1 MSGDGAEDWRERALA
16 AERWRDEAWA
26 PLQELAAQAQRA
38 DDLEARVAQME
49 GSLSWRL
56 TAPLR
61 ALAEARRALRR
72 RLGGP

>member
-1 MSGDGAEDWRERALA
+1 MSEHDAEHWRERALA
-16 AERWRDEAWA
+16 AEHWRDEAWA

-38 DDLEARVAQME
+38 RDLEERVAQME

-72 RLGGP
+72 RLEG

>member
-1 MSGDGAEDWRERALA
+1 MSGDDAEDWRERALA

-72 RLGGP
+72 RLGGS